1 MRTLARPQDLR
12 LRLDDYR
19 RLQERLPKY
28 VGTLQA
34 ESAWVQQATAGD
46 VSNFATREHLA
57 SYAFLRV
64 EPDGRVWH
72 GWSNAP
78 AELGDLRTPLPT
90 IVARYLTTPATE
102 PQVLRLR
109 DPAALR
115 SLADRFGEGASERR
129 LLRSLHRRRLGGKIS
144 ARACRHGAFVN
155 MTEPLRNA
163 GILFSWYR
171 APCSC
176 RCDHCL
182 LSAGTQP
189 TSVPYDQAKAVVA
202 RYLEWKEQAPRKTLT
217 VGFAAGYSLDF
228 PQLLDYVAFC
238 VRNGML
244 EEGFLPVGGI
254 RKRRGTE
261 LRYFLETLSQA
272 GIRRLGVSFH
282 GVGKSHDSVTH
293 RKGGFEFLLELTRHA
308 AELGL
313 GRHETIFLRK
323 STLGEIPQLLATLDA
338 LGTPEARCLTPFDH
352 RGRGK
357 SLEFERPTSPDLKE
371 VPECAI
377 GFLDAR
383 KYRPENT
390 WLTDITSGSIPQH
403 TRRYYLVPISLHNVR
418 ELQTE
423 SPEVILSLF
432 AQNSRGLQRA
442 DSTPEIAGGSIWRAG

>member
-1 MRTLARPQDLR
+1 M
-12 LRLDDYR
+12 
-19 RLQERLPKY
+19 
-28 VGTLQA
+28 
-34 ESAWVQQATAGD
+34 
-46 VSNFATREHLA
+46 VS
-57 SYAFLRV
+57 
-64 EPDGRVWH
+64 
-72 GWSNAP
+72 
-78 AELGDLRTPLPT
+78 
-90 IVARYLTTPATE
+90 
-102 PQVLRLR
+102 
-109 DPAALR
+109 
-115 SLADRFGEGASERR
+115 
-129 LLRSLHRRRLGGKIS
+129 
-144 ARACRHGAFVN
+144 
-155 MTEPLRNA
+155 
-163 GILFSWYR
+163 
-171 APCSC
+171 PCSC

-423 SPEVILSLF
+423 SPEVILSLLLKTHEAF
-432 AQNSRGLQRA
+432 KEQIPPLRLLAARYGEPASERLYSLRDLEWKWTDA
-442 DSTPEIAGGSIWRAG
+442 YLAEHPSVSRAGVFDDQQPCVLCR